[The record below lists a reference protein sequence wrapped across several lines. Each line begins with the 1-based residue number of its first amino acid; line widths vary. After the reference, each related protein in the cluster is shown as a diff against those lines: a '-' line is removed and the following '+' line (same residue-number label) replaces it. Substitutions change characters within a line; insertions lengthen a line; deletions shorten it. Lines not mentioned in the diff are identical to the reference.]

1 MNYKTLVQWLTTDP
15 IERRYRSTRTDSA
28 LSRGHGGPKGITE
41 KHLWH
46 DSFGLKSY
54 LKPGHT
60 RSVSMNVALTVSM
73 KIWKVQQQ
81 KNPDS

>member
-1 MNYKTLVQWLTTDP
+1 MTTNP
-15 IERRYRSTRTDSA
+15 IERRYRSTRTDNA
-28 LSRGHGGPKGITE
+28 LSRGHRGPKDITE

-46 DSFGLKSY
+46 NSFGLKSY

-60 RSVSMNVALTVSM
+60 RSVSMNVALTVPM

-81 KNPDS
+81 KILIPDTTGIQ